1 MTFVKDL
8 FIHYNLGKN
17 NNAGENMDI
26 FRIKTFNV
34 LLSGYTVCSILSVY
48 FLIEKVGKGSMY
60 SFINVSEVQQTV
72 GLTYPHA
79 TCTLQKIGISRK
91 KLEIFFTV
99 VCL

>member
-1 MTFVKDL
+1 M
-8 FIHYNLGKN
+8 KN

-34 LLSGYTVCSILSVY
+34 LLSGYTVCSILY
-48 FLIEKVGKGSMY
+48 IICIFLNRKSGWGEHAHLH

-79 TCTLQKIGISRK
+79 TCTLQKIGLSRK
-91 KLEIFFTV
+91 KLEIF
-99 VCL
+99 LQ